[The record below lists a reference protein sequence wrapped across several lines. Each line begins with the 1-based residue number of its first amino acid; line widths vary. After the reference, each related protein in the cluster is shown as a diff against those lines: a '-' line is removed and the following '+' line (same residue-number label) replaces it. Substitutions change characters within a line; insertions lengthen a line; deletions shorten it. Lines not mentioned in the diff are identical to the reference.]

1 MSDAETWGIVLLDR
15 ASGAEQWVACEVTRD
30 GDIVIARAHG
40 YGYRSVE
47 YAQTAVEG
55 VGRLILQHD
64 RTLTFVR
71 IASPAEYAAHME
83 GVRRALVADEVERL
97 RAEVTRLSDTLG
109 AIGRRVG
116 AESCERD
123 VILDAIGDAY
133 DAARRGGE
141 VSMRH
146 AAASWCER
154 AGHAELAAD
163 IREFAL
169 TGSQP
174 AQSHEAPAT
183 LDAPQTVADAT
194 ARARSAA
201 AQRVANEATVAA
213 PDTDAWVETWTDAGP
228 RGLRVIRAALA
239 TAAPERWQ
247 AERLCAAAGISRER
261 VDLGGSPGT
270 MWFNVIEEAVKSGR
284 VSSLVAAARAKYPQ
298 CGL

>member
-1 MSDAETWGIVLLDR
+1 MSDTETWGIVLRDR
-15 ASGAEQWVACEVTRD
+15 DGAEQWIACEVTRD
-30 GDIVIARAHG
+30 GDIVTARAHG
-40 YGYRSVE
+40 YGYGSVE

-55 VGRLILQHD
+55 VGCLILQHD
-64 RTLTFVR
+64 ASLSSVR
-71 IASPAEYAAHME
+71 IATPAEYAAHME
-83 GVRRALVADEVERL
+83 GVCLTLAIDEANDL
-97 RAEVTRLSDTLG
+97 RAEVTRLSDTIG

-123 VILDAIGDAY
+123 VILDAIGDAC

-183 LDAPQTVADAT
+183 PSAPLNVADAA

-201 AQRVANEATVAA
+201 AQRA
-213 PDTDAWVETWTDAGP
+213 
-228 RGLRVIRAALA
+228 
-239 TAAPERWQ
+239 
-247 AERLCAAAGISRER
+247 
-261 VDLGGSPGT
+261 
-270 MWFNVIEEAVKSGR
+270 MM
-284 VSSLVAAARAKYPQ
+284 
-298 CGL
+298 

>member
-1 MSDAETWGIVLLDR
+1 MSDAETWGIVLRDR

-30 GDIVIARAHG
+30 GDIVTARAHG
-40 YGYRSVE
+40 YGHRSVE
-47 YAQTAVEG
+47 YAQPAVEG

-71 IASPAEYAAHME
+71 IASPEQYAAHME

-97 RAEVTRLSDTLG
+97 RAEVTRLADTIG
-109 AIGRRVG
+109 AIGRRVC

-133 DAARRGGE
+133 DAARRVGE

-163 IREFAL
+163 IRELAL

-174 AQSHEAPAT
+174 TRRLAKVAPLRAVP
-183 LDAPQTVADAT
+183 LADVADAT

-201 AQRVANEATVAA
+201 AQR
-213 PDTDAWVETWTDAGP
+213 
-228 RGLRVIRAALA
+228 
-239 TAAPERWQ
+239 
-247 AERLCAAAGISRER
+247 
-261 VDLGGSPGT
+261 
-270 MWFNVIEEAVKSGR
+270 
-284 VSSLVAAARAKYPQ
+284 AR
-298 CGL
+298 